1 MKKQA
6 GKLICLMLLV
16 SLLTGCTA
24 APPENVIREDADK
37 SLLIDADTAAL
48 TPDAVN
54 ATLYFRYRD
63 TQYLAAE
70 ERLVSVQRNE
80 TEEKALVQALIDG
93 PAATSSSLSP
103 LFPPGT
109 EVLAVNSQEGTLF
122 ITFSEALLGRYADEP
137 ADASQEPWKTE
148 GPLRRRLCM
157 DALTATLTEA
167 GLCARVQV
175 LVYRSGA
182 QANSMRLQAG
192 FFDRGPDETILPP
205 MTRSENALLTPHNM
219 AAAILQAWMRQ
230 DWPALYSWVSLD
242 TRPGE
247 QTAISAFATARVLTG
262 FQVSA
267 GTVSPDGQRAALC
280 MDLSVRSAGD
290 DEEIVGYPLILVRES
305 GLWRVSY
312 EQLAELMQVEVEE
325 NNG

>member
-1 MKKQA
+1 MKNRM
-6 GKLICLMLLV
+6 GKIICLMALAALL
-16 SLLTGCTA
+16 SGCTA

-37 SLLIDADTAAL
+37 SLLINADTAAL
-48 TPDAVN
+48 TPDAVS
-54 ATLYFRYRD
+54 ATLYFRYGNSV
-63 TQYLAAE
+63 YLAAE
-70 ERLVSVQRNE
+70 ERQISVQRNE
-80 TEEKALVQALIDG
+80 PEEKALVQALIDG

-103 LFPPGT
+103 LFPPDT
-109 EVLAVNSQEGTLF
+109 EVLAVSSREGTLF
-122 ITFSEALLGRYADEP
+122 ITFNDALLGRYADEP
-137 ADASQEPWKTE
+137 ADTSQEPWKTE

-192 FFDRGPDETILPP
+192 FFDRGLDETILPP
-205 MTRSENALLTPHNM
+205 MTRSEGALLTPHNT
-219 AAAILQAWMRQ
+219 AAAILQAWMRR
-230 DWPALYSWVSLD
+230 DWPSLYSWVLPD

-262 FQVSA
+262 FSVSA
-267 GTVSPDGQRAALC
+267 GTVTPDGQRAALC

-290 DEEIVGYPLILVRES
+290 DGEIAGYPLILTREG